1 MIAAMRW
8 HAIVIP
14 STLLSLLLAPAVA
27 RAQFYDL
34 DGAYRCLTQPDAAC
48 QQAEREEPPEAAPPK
63 PAHRSGLTLDQVIA
77 HVREKAVTAA
87 DIRLLEAQTEKKN
100 RQAVEVLAW
109 CKLNGIGMPADAV
122 GAYWLYGE
130 AADLGVA
137 HARQNQITIDET
149 RLTPDQRQQVLLR
162 QNAR

>member
-1 MIAAMRW
+1 MIAAMRCRAT
-8 HAIVIP
+8 AI
-14 STLLSLLLAPAVA
+14 LLVNLLLTPAVA

-34 DGAYRCLTQPDAAC
+34 DGAYRCLTKPDAAC
-48 QQAEREEPPEAAPPK
+48 QQAEREQPPPPAPPK
-63 PAHRSGLTLDQVIA
+63 PAHKSGPTLDDVIA

-87 DIRLLEAQTEKKN
+87 DVRVLEKRVEAKD

-122 GAYWLYGE
+122 AAYWLYGE

-137 HARQNQITIDET
+137 HARQNQITIYET